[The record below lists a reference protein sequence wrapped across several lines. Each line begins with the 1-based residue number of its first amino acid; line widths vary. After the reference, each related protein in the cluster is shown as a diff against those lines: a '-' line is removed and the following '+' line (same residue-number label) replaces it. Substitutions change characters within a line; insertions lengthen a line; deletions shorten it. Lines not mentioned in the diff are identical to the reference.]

1 MTGGRVVI
9 IGPVGRNV
17 AAGMSGG
24 VAYVLNNDGTLEAK
38 LNREMVD
45 LQELDDEGDATVR
58 EMLAKHVEMTG
69 SPVAEKVLA
78 SWSAYK
84 GLFVQIMPRDYARV
98 LEAQKRAHEQGLDVD
113 AAVME
118 VARG

>member
-24 VAYVLNNDGTLEAK
+24 VAYVLNNDGTLDSK
-38 LNREMVD
+38 VNREMVD
-45 LQELDDEGDATVR
+45 LQDLDDEGEATVR
-58 EMLAKHVEMTG
+58 ELLSRHVEMTG
-69 SPVAEKVLA
+69 SPVAERVLA
-78 SWSAYK
+78 SWSAYR

-98 LEAQKRAHEQGLDVD
+98 LEAQRRAREQGLDVD
-113 AAVME
+113 AAVMA
-118 VARG
+118 VSRG